1 LGLLKL
7 TGAKANAFFTKPD
20 ASVSGILIFG
30 ADATKISVKRK
41 DLLLALVGENADEE
55 MRLTRLLGA
64 EVRKDP
70 AAVQDGIK
78 AQGFF
83 PGPRVVFVEE
93 AGDGLADVMAAA
105 LAEREAGDATLVV
118 TAGQLNA
125 RSKLRKVFEGDRS
138 AIAIGLYDDPP
149 TREEVEKNLR
159 DAGLRDIPKAA
170 MDDIMILSRTLDV
183 GDFRQTIEKIA
194 LYKGNETTPLS
205 AEDIMA
211 VAPMTA
217 DVNIDDAI
225 NLVAEARSSEIAPMI
240 KKLTSQGVN
249 PTTLCIS
256 ATRHFRTLHAV
267 AGDPQGVDAAL
278 SRARPPVF
286 GPRRDRMSRQVKS
299 WGVHRLEKALS
310 VLMDTDLALRS
321 SRPVPTLA
329 LIERAFIRI
338 AMMRR

>member
-1 LGLLKL
+1 MKL
-7 TGAKANAFFTKPD
+7 TGAKATAFFTKPD

-30 ADATKISVKRK
+30 ADVTRISVMRK
-41 DLLLALVGENADEE
+41 DLLIALVGKEAEEE

-64 EVRKDP
+64 DVRKDP
-70 AAVQDGIK
+70 ASVQDGIK

-105 LAEREAGDATLVV
+105 LADQEAGDATLVV

-125 RSKLRKVFEGDRS
+125 RSKLRKVFEGDRR
-138 AIAIGLYDDPP
+138 AVAIGIYDDPP
-149 TREEVEKNLR
+149 TRDEVERNLR

-183 GDFRQTIEKIA
+183 GDFRQTLEKLS
-194 LYKGNETTPLS
+194 LYKGKDPDPLS
-205 AEDIMA
+205 IEDIMA
-211 VAPMTA
+211 VAPMTS
-217 DVNIDDAI
+217 DVDIDDAI
-225 NLVAEARSSEIAPMI
+225 HLVAEAKSSEIAPMI
-240 KKLTSQGVN
+240 KKLAAQGVN

-267 AGDPQGVDAAL
+267 ASDSQGVDAAL

-329 LIERAFIRI
+329 MIERAFIRI